1 MASCHSPH
9 QNRYNRLGISQV
21 HWLDCRVA
29 DLGYCA
35 RAVEPSS
42 QPSVGFSVP
51 KCWAFCT
58 RRVSVK
64 CTQPTMERG
73 LRGWVKMTW
82 GAECCSQA
90 LSSQG
95 QCPMPQ
101 KRGRPQRITAMG
113 HNLHSLCCPSFSA
126 TYVVE
131 ATEGIKTSHFN
142 CSYFLMKVSNIKL
155 QKVMTPST

>member
-42 QPSVGFSVP
+42 QPSAGFSVP

-64 CTQPTMERG
+64 CTQPREV
-73 LRGWVKMTW
+73 WE
-82 GAECCSQA
+82 AEWKWHGELNAAARHSP
-90 LSSQG
+90 SQG